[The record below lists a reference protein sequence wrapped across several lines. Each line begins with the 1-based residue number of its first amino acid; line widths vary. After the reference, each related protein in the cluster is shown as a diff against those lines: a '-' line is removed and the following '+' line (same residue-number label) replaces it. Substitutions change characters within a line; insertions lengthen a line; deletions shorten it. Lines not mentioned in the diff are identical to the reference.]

1 MTIEACLS
9 TCNLFVLLS
18 SLFLLQSSLYINPLT
33 SPPSKYTTSSYSSS
47 PLIHPQ
53 HSSFFF
59 FLFVISLYKKMQ
71 ILSFKSDR
79 SRALWTSC
87 LASAFR
93 TALACAIVGGITLF
107 GPISIRRQI
116 TLPAF
121 SYVTVIII
129 IVDATLGDTFRG
141 CWYALYATIQGVCPA
156 ILCLWVLGPARLTM
170 FVTSLLV
177 AVSAF
182 VVVVWPRNTHIIAK
196 RIALGQIVLVYVIG
210 YINGVNTE
218 RVMHPIHVATSTA
231 IGVLAC
237 ILALLFPV
245 PVLACV
251 QVTNYSY

>member
-1 MTIEACLS
+1 
-9 TCNLFVLLS
+9 
-18 SLFLLQSSLYINPLT
+18 
-33 SPPSKYTTSSYSSS
+33 
-47 PLIHPQ
+47 
-53 HSSFFF
+53 
-59 FLFVISLYKKMQ
+59 MQ
-71 ILSFKSDR
+71 FLSFKSDR
-79 SRALWTSC
+79 SRAFWTSC

-141 CWYALYATIQGVCPA
+141 CWYALYATVLGVCPA
-156 ILCLWVLGPARLTM
+156 ILWLSVLGPARLTT
-170 FVTSLLV
+170 FVTSILV

-182 VVVVWPRNTHIIAK
+182 VVILPENTHMIAK
-196 RIALGQIVLVYVIG
+196 RIALGQIVLVYVLG

-218 RVMHPIHVATSTA
+218 PVMHPIHVATSTA

-245 PVLACV
+245 PNLACV
-251 QVTNYSY
+251 QVTNYSF